1 MTNVAP
7 IDALS
12 TLFKAVTTAATT
24 ANAADA
30 SVLYQ
35 IADKLNSILVVE
47 NATTTLSTAT
57 GAGDYWTALAKRLGS
72 DLLNCTTEADRTAL
86 LVTINAVVT
95 NAVTQYTIGKAQT
108 TPVSLPVA
116 PALSTQANFTCIA
129 GVKEQYGDGTFLDG
143 LAAGFTSEWG
153 QQQTVLYWERFLAV
167 LLGIAYVPNTGLG
180 TPSATVIPQSHKL
193 FRYNNLPAFREE
205 IPSAALLYNGIRST
219 IAHYFF
225 REDFVTYQG
234 TSTSYGAPRLYWTCF
249 ALTNTTNA
257 AINVNITTSAS
268 SYSSY
273 SQGGLV
279 SMTPNVTN
287 DVRGNTSA
295 YTFANIA
302 VTTSTVNQN
311 WITST
316 VSIPAN
322 KTVLFFAFGSASC
335 TNTTY
340 YTYHGELALRK
351 PADMLPTG
359 IVCDTKLTTNLLNF
373 GKYTSLCQ
381 LWTDI

>member
-12 TLFKAVTTAATT
+12 TLFNSVTTAAAT

-35 IADKLNSILVVE
+35 IADKLNSILSVE
-47 NATTTLSTAT
+47 NATTTLSTNT

-95 NAVTQYTIGKAQT
+95 NAVNQYTIAKATT

-129 GVKEQYGDGTFLDG
+129 GVKEQYGEGYYLDG
-143 LAAGFTSEWG
+143 LAGGFTSEWG
-153 QQQTVLYWERFLAV
+153 PQSGLPYWEKFLAV
-167 LLGIAYVPNTGLG
+167 LLGINYVPNAGLG
-180 TPSATVIPQSHKL
+180 TPSANVINQSHKL

-205 IPSAALLYNGIRST
+205 IPSEKLLYNGIRAT

-225 REDFVTYQG
+225 REDFVSYPA
-234 TSTSYGAPRLYWTCF
+234 TSTGYSAPRLYWTSF

-257 AINVNITTSAS
+257 AINVTINSSSS

-273 SQGGLV
+273 SMGGVV
-279 SMTPNVTN
+279 SLTPNVTN
-287 DVRGNTSA
+287 DVRASTSA
-295 YTFANIA
+295 YTFTNIS
-302 VTTSTVNQN
+302 TTTATVNQN
-311 WITST
+311 WVAST

-322 KTVLFFAFGSASC
+322 KTVLFFVFGSASC
-335 TNTTY
+335 NNTSY
-340 YTYHGELALRK
+340 MTYHGELALRN
-351 PADMLPTG
+351 PSAMLPTG